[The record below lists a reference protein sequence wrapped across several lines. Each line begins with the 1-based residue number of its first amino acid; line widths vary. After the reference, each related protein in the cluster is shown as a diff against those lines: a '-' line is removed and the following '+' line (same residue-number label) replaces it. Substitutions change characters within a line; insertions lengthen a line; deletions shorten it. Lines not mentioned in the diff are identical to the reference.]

1 MTSVR
6 VHDRARRPHASF
18 TRSMENFRKIGTV
31 QLATDVETVG
41 NADTN
46 GFGILDAFQ
55 FVLLAK

>member
-1 MTSVR
+1 
-6 VHDRARRPHASF
+6 
-18 TRSMENFRKIGTV
+18 MENFRKIGTV